1 MSKPLLLTFAIC
13 LLTLGTFSQVGF
25 KGGLTF
31 GPVTSQV
38 HGDGIAGF
46 YKVGISAGAL
56 VEMTFTERIGSRL
69 EILYTPKGSRS
80 RPDSLNQNYYKLSLQ
95 YVEIPLSI
103 NFNYDKFQFDAG
115 IYTGILIRQR
125 EFFSPGIA
133 FAPNPPYNTIDV
145 GGHIGCRYMLGEKWF
160 AHARYSQS
168 ILPIRSAPKDNQV
181 SGTYKTQGTN
191 FDFRLM
197 FGVLF

>member
-1 MSKPLLLTFAIC
+1 MYRTLLFTCVLCILC
-13 LLTLGTFSQVGF
+13 LSTYSQVGF

-31 GPVTSQV
+31 GAVTSQV

-56 VEMTFTERIGSRL
+56 VELKFSERLGARM

-95 YVEIPLSI
+95 YIEIPLSL
-103 NFNYDKFQFDAG
+103 NFNYDKFQFDFG
-115 IYTGILIRQR
+115 PYVGLLIRQR
-125 EFFSPGIA
+125 EFFSPGLA
-133 FAPNPPYNTIDV
+133 FTVSPPYNPVDL

-168 ILPIRSAPKDNQV
+168 ILPIRNAPKDNQV

-191 FDFRLM
+191 FDLRIML
-197 FGVLF
+197 GILF